1 MDSAL
6 CSAEIRSTPLAGARS
21 AQDDRSWED
30 LLALGGRLR
39 DKCMQPADRY
49 VLAQELSARSIMSTR
64 HTAVVTLDTIRWVG
78 DPPAELS
85 EGKEMRVDVVVRAA
99 RRLPESGMAGK
110 EFVRLMDQIADAG
123 AFGGIEDP
131 AAWVREQRRMDRSGG
146 HS

>member
-1 MDSAL
+1 
-6 CSAEIRSTPLAGARS
+6 
-21 AQDDRSWED
+21 
-30 LLALGGRLR
+30 
-39 DKCMQPADRY
+39 MQPADRY